1 MKGVLT
7 GNRFLSHH
15 TIFGQMNFWT
25 LPRDTKP
32 VAPLGDQ
39 ARICH
44 WWRGTHYDSLVL
56 SDAIWSR
63 CSAQQAGR
71 QPRDLL
77 VGQFCPSRVTWI
89 WSRCSAQ
96 QAGLRPLDPLVGLF
110 QAGRRPRDPL
120 VGLSGSVSAR
130 IWFRF
135 CSGLVAVGFSF
146 GSVFAWLFWLAGYL
160 SAVFCSSWARVVQT
174 CVRFGSA
181 LAQ

>member
-25 LPRDTKP
+25 LPGNTKP

-39 ARICH
+39 GRICL
-44 WWRGTHYDSLVL
+44 WWRGTHDSLVM

-77 VGQFCPSRVTWI
+77 VGHSAPPSRGDLDLVTVQ
-89 WSRCSAQ
+89 RA
-96 QAGLRPLDPLVGLF
+96 
-110 QAGRRPRDPL
+110 
-120 VGLSGSVSAR
+120 
-130 IWFRF
+130 
-135 CSGLVAVGFSF
+135 AVGSPASGPPGRPFPGGSPASGPLWRPFWFSV
-146 GSVFAWLFWLAGYL
+146 GSHLL
-160 SAVFCSSWARVVQT
+160 SVLCNHIVAPLKVAAVDDDLDEVQ
-174 CVRFGSA
+174 A
-181 LAQ
+181 H

>member
-25 LPRDTKP
+25 LPGNTKP

-39 ARICH
+39 GRICL
-44 WWRGTHYDSLVL
+44 WWRGTHYDLLVL

-77 VGQFCPSRVTWI
+77 VGH
-89 WSRCSAQ
+89 
-96 QAGLRPLDPLVGLF
+96 
-110 QAGRRPRDPL
+110 
-120 VGLSGSVSAR
+120 
-130 IWFRF
+130 
-135 CSGLVAVGFSF
+135 
-146 GSVFAWLFWLAGYL
+146 
-160 SAVFCSSWARVVQT
+160 
-174 CVRFGSA
+174 SA
-181 LAQ
+181 LHG